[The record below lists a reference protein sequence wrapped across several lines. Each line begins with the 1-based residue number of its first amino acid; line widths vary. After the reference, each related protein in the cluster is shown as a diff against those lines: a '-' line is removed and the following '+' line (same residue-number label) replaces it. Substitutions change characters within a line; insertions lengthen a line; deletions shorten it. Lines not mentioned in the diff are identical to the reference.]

1 MKNSPS
7 KLEAKEKIYNLLK
20 YCHRR
25 KHIPDLHSFVANIKG
40 GRVCVDCGGSEISIS
55 QVDFSTDGGTE
66 KHSTWH
72 FEDILKAVDRLYAIG
87 MDLDSVSM

>member
-1 MKNSPS
+1 MKNSHS
-7 KLEAKEKIYNLLK
+7 ELEAKEKIYNLLK

-40 GRVCVDCGGSEISIS
+40 GRVWVDCGGSEISIS
-55 QVDFSTDGGTE
+55 QIDFSTDGGPE

-72 FEDILKAVDRLYAIG
+72 FESMLKAVDRLAALN

>member
-7 KLEAKEKIYNLLK
+7 KLEAKDKIYKLLQ
-20 YCHRR
+20 YCRKR

-40 GRVCVDCGGSEISIS
+40 GRVWVDCGGSEISICR
-55 QVDFSTDGGTE
+55 VEFSTDGGTE

-72 FEDILKAVDRLYAIG
+72 FENILKAVDRLAALN